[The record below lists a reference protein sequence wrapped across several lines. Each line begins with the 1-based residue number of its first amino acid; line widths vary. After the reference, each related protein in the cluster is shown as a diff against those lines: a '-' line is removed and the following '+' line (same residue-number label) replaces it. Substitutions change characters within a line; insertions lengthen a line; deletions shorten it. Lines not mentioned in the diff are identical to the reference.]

1 MKIRGRTLVIW
12 FVVLFTFAGGTA
24 VWLRYAG
31 GLQRLQLMTTGMDDW
46 VGRQIVNIANAYLV
60 PQIAF
65 ERLEY
70 QAPATVVLTGV
81 TFTAPDGTRVFDVGS
96 LTVELAET
104 PRIGRPIA
112 IASLIIQDGEV
123 NLIQNEDGD
132 GFRGLQP
139 LVKGQTER
147 ERAADTPGTN
157 LSDVLELRQ
166 VRIINGGLRLDMG
179 QGEPMVLREL
189 ELALDIRPL
198 ESVAPSEREP
208 DGTAAGDER
217 PRPSGPGWYEMALDT
232 GRPPNAVIKADA
244 RLNIDTF
251 EVDLASSTITLDV
264 TEQSIEA
271 LPPQIQSILRQYQ
284 ASGALRIEATGR
296 VPLRDLNAGSAKTTV
311 TLNDFNVTQG
321 EFRLPITR
329 LSTEATL
336 DGGVVNIAS
345 GVIRMLG
352 GSVAFRGSLPLEPGG
367 RAQIDWTANRLEL
380 ENLLAARTP
389 GGGASPETPG
399 TPVERDAGAESP
411 IASAAPSAGNTDAQP
426 PPDGS
431 GTRSATPA
439 TRSRLAGRLSGE
451 GVASFEPNEV
461 FASIGG
467 DGAIEV
473 SDGRLLM
480 IPGLTQL
487 AQVMNV
493 GQRLT
498 GDTSRNHR
506 LSARFELTPEG
517 IRVNESAL
525 VTNALAAR
533 ATGMI
538 SYKAVL
544 DLSANAGPME
554 RVQAALGPI
563 GDVFGNITD
572 RLVTYR
578 IRGPMGDPSVSVA
591 AGRGDQHRP
600 EQDRQRA
607 EREAQRA
614 RSADPAPE
622 TEPEP
627 APEPPPEPSPEPP
640 PGGRR

>member
-1 MKIRGRTLVIW
+1 MKVRGRTIVIW
-12 FVVLFTFAGGTA
+12 LVVLFTFAGGTA

-31 GLQRLQLMTTGMDDW
+31 GLQRLQLMTTGLDDW
-46 VGRQIVNIANAYLV
+46 IGRQIVNIANAYLV

-70 QAPATVVLTGV
+70 RAPATVVLTGV

-96 LTVELAET
+96 LTIELAEV

-112 IASLIIQDGEV
+112 IASLIIEDGEV

-139 LVKGQTER
+139 LVKGQQER
-147 ERAADTPGTN
+147 ERAADSPATN

-179 QGEPMVLREL
+179 QGDPMVLREL

-198 ESVAPSEREP
+198 ESEATRTREADDAPTS
-208 DGTAAGDER
+208 GER

-232 GRPPNAVIKADA
+232 GRPPNAVIQADA

-264 TEQSIEA
+264 TEQSMEA
-271 LPPQIQSILRQYQ
+271 LPPQIQSILREYQ
-284 ASGALRIEATGR
+284 ARGMLRIEASGR
-296 VPLRDLNAGSAKTTV
+296 VPLQDLNAGSAKTTV
-311 TLNDFNVTQG
+311 TLNNFNITQG
-321 EFRLPITR
+321 EFRLPIDR

-336 DGGVVNIAS
+336 ESGVVRIGS

-352 GSVAFRGSLPLEPGG
+352 GSIAFRGRLPLEADQ
-367 RAQIDWTANRLEL
+367 RAEFDWTANRLEL
-380 ENLLAARTP
+380 ENLLAARTATTTTP
-389 GGGASPETPG
+389 ANPNATVEAPASPNATDG
-399 TPVERDAGAESP
+399 GS
-411 IASAAPSAGNTDAQP
+411 SAGE
-426 PPDGS
+426 
-431 GTRSATPA
+431 TRSPA
-439 TRSRLAGRLSGE
+439 PTRSRLAGRLAGE
-451 GVASFEPNEV
+451 GVATVDPRKIPDSL
-461 FASIGG
+461 AG
-467 DGAIEV
+467 DGAIEI

-493 GQRLT
+493 GQRLI

-506 LSARFELTPEG
+506 LAARFELTPEG
-517 IRVNESAL
+517 VRVNESTL
-525 VTNALAAR
+525 ITNALAAR

-538 SYKAVL
+538 SYEGVL
-544 DLSANAGPME
+544 DMSANAGPLE

-563 GDVFGNITD
+563 GDVFGSITD

-578 IRGPMGDPSVSVA
+578 IRGPMGEPSVSVV
-591 AGRGDQHRP
+591 AGRGDQHR
-600 EQDRQRA
+600 A
-607 EREAQRA
+607 ERERQRTGQP
-614 RSADPAPE
+614 SPE
-622 TEPEP
+622 PTPEP
-627 APEPPPEPSPEPP
+627 APEPPSEPTPEAEPP
-640 PGGRR
+640 ASAPPSRGAER